1 MVIFEV
7 KRWFWQFRV
16 LLIHYLIRIILFVW
30 SLVFYMYDSYYVVPL
45 SMFIILCFL
54 YYFDKSDQQG
64 FIKELRFDDEQKTLE
79 IIYYK
84 KAFIKMSKNIP
95 YQFLWY
101 SPAVAARSEIWRSDY
116 THCLIWYSEYTSHLY
131 SHFANSPFKHSFSH
145 GISTYTST
153 QFKAILKKLSEVGH
167 LVDTTDDF
175 FKGYTY
181 SFFK

>member
-7 KRWFWQFRV
+7 KRWLWQFRILFLRYLIFMV
-16 LLIHYLIRIILFVW
+16 LLVW

-45 SMFIILCFL
+45 IILVMFSTL
-54 YYFDKSDQQG
+54 TFYYDKSDQESY
-64 FIKELRFDDEQKTLE
+64 IKELRFYDEEKILE
-79 IIYYK
+79 VIYYRK
-84 KAFIKMSKNIP
+84 GLKKMSKTIP
-95 YQFLWY
+95 YEFLWY
-101 SPAVAARSEIWRSDY
+101 HPQLHPRNIIWAEFTS
-116 THCLIWYSEYTSHLY
+116 CLLWHNEHTSHLY
-131 SHFANSPFKHSFSH
+131 DYYKKSQFKVFFNQ
-145 GISTYTST
+145 GIETYTST